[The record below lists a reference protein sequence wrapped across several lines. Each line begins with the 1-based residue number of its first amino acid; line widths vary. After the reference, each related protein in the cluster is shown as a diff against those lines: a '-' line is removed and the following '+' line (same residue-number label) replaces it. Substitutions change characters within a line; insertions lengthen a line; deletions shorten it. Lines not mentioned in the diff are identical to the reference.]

1 VDEIVEDGRT
11 FAEYL
16 EIVRRRWIAAAI
28 AFAVVLVI
36 ASTVAIVLPP
46 VYRSTAT
53 ILIEQQE
60 IPEDLVRSTITSFA
74 DQRIQVIRQ
83 RVMTTSNLLDIIR
96 EHGLYANDIDRKPR
110 EVILERMRSDIHV
123 NTVSANVV
131 DPRSGAPRAATIA
144 FTVGYDNRSPD
155 LAVRVANQLT
165 SLFLQQNSQTR
176 RQQAAEAS
184 SFLADEAKRLNGEV
198 GALESKLADFKL
210 ANSDRLPDL
219 AQLNLQL
226 VSRAEQDLADAKR
239 QRSVLEQQRAFVDA
253 ELAQLSPTRS
263 GGDGATDDPASRLR
277 ALEAFLS
284 SVRGVYTPDH
294 PDVVR
299 AERRIAALREEL
311 GISGES
317 RGDIEKELADLRAQ
331 RAALLEHDEEA
342 HPDVVRLDRQIEA
355 ATEKLEA
362 EAGND
367 SAGSGAEP
375 KADNPAYIQLAAQR
389 NSTDVEIKAL
399 VGREADLRK
408 RLAALE
414 NRVLQ
419 APAVERDY
427 YSIARDLDTARRQ
440 YLEVSAK
447 QREAVVAE
455 NLEIDSKSEHFN
467 LIEPPLLPQ
476 RPVEPNRW
484 MILSLGAVLALAVG
498 FGVIFLRELIDG
510 SVTGA
515 RELERL
521 TRNIPLGVIP
531 AIVTPDEL
539 RARSRQRKQIALATA
554 GTLLVLVALTHFF
567 VAPVD
572 ALWFAA
578 LRRFG
583 A

>member
-1 VDEIVEDGRT
+1 MDETLEEGRT
-11 FAEYL
+11 FGEYL
-16 EIVRRRWIAAAI
+16 DMVRRRWLAAAI
-28 AFAVVLVI
+28 AFAIVVVI
-36 ASTVAIVLPP
+36 GAAVALLLPP

-60 IPEDLVRSTITSFA
+60 IPQDLVRSTITSFA
-74 DQRIQVIRQ
+74 DQRIQVIKQ
-83 RVMTTSNLLDIIR
+83 RVMTTSNLLDVIR
-96 EHGLYANDIDRKPR
+96 EHGLYANEIDRKPR
-110 EVILERMRSDIHV
+110 EVILERMRGDIHV

-144 FTVGYDNRSPD
+144 FTVGYDNRNPQ

-184 SFLADEAKRLNGEV
+184 AFLADEAKRLNGEV
-198 GALESKLADFKL
+198 AALEAKLADFKL

-219 AQLNLQL
+219 AQLNVQL

-253 ELAQLSPTRS
+253 ELAQLSPTRGS
-263 GGDGATDDPASRLR
+263 ADGGMDDPAARLR

-294 PDVVR
+294 PDVLR
-299 AERRIAALREEL
+299 AERRVAALREEL

-317 RGDIEKELADLRAQ
+317 RSDVEKELEDLRAQ
-331 RAALLEHDEEA
+331 RAALLEHDSKV
-342 HPDVVRLDRQIEA
+342 HPDVVRLDKQIA
-355 ATEKLEA
+355 AASEKLEA
-362 EAGND
+362 DRG
-367 SAGSGAEP
+367 SAATSPEP
-375 KADNPAYIQLAAQR
+375 KPDNPAYIQLNAQR

-399 VGREADLRK
+399 VQREAELRK
-408 RLAALE
+408 SLADLE

-419 APAVERDY
+419 TPAVERDY
-427 YSIARDLDTARRQ
+427 YAIARDLDTARRQ

-484 MILSLGAVLALAVG
+484 MIFSLGVVLALALA
-498 FGVIFLRELIDG
+498 FGVIFVREVIDG

-521 TRNIPLGVIP
+521 TRSIPLGVIP
-531 AIVTPDEL
+531 AIVTPGER
-539 RARSRQRKQIALATA
+539 RARTRQRRQIALAAA
-554 GTLLVLVALTHFF
+554 GTLIVLVVLAHFF

-572 ALWFAA
+572 ALWFAT
-578 LRRFG
+578 LHRLG

>member
-1 VDEIVEDGRT
+1 VDETFEEGRT
-11 FAEYL
+11 FGEYL
-16 EIVRRRWIAAAI
+16 EIAQRRWLAGAV
-28 AFAVVLVI
+28 AFAIVLVT
-36 ASTVAIVLPP
+36 AATVALLLPP

-60 IPEDLVRSTITSFA
+60 IPQDLVRSTITSFA
-74 DQRIQVIRQ
+74 DQRIQVIKQ

-96 EHGLYANDIDRKPR
+96 EHGLYANEIDRKPR
-110 EVILERMRSDIHV
+110 EVILDRMRNDIHV
-123 NTVSANVV
+123 TTVSANVV

-184 SFLADEAKRLNGEV
+184 TFLADESKRLSGEV
-198 GALESKLADFKL
+198 QALEAKLADFKL

-263 GGDGATDDPASRLR
+263 GDGATDDPAARLR

-284 SVRGVYTPDH
+284 SVRGVYLPDH

-317 RGDIEKELADLRAQ
+317 RADLEKELEDLRAQ

-342 HPDVVRLDRQIEA
+342 HPDVVRIDSQIAA
-355 ATEKLEA
+355 ATEKLES
-362 EAGND
+362 ERDND
-367 SAGSGAEP
+367 ASSPSPEQKP
-375 KADNPAYIQLAAQR
+375 DNPAYIQLAAQR

-399 VGREADLRK
+399 VEREAELRK
-408 RLAALE
+408 RLADLE
-414 NRVLQ
+414 KRVLQ
-419 APAVERDY
+419 TPAVERDY
-427 YSIARDLDTARRQ
+427 YAIARDLETARRQ
-440 YLEVSAK
+440 YLEVSSK

-484 MILSLGAVLALAVG
+484 MIFSLGVLLALGAA
-498 FGVIFLRELIDG
+498 FGVIFLRELVDG

-531 AIVTPDEL
+531 AIFTPDDL
-539 RARSRQRKQIALATA
+539 RARSRQRRQIALAAA
-554 GTLLVLVALTHFF
+554 GTLLVLVVLAHFF
-567 VAPVD
+567 IAPVD
-572 ALWFAA
+572 MLWFAA
-578 LRRFG
+578 MRRLG
-583 A
+583 T

>member
-1 VDEIVEDGRT
+1 VDETLEEGRT
-11 FAEYL
+11 FGEYL
-16 EIVRRRWIAAAI
+16 DMVRRRWVAASI
-28 AFAVVLVI
+28 AFASVLVI
-36 ASTVAIVLPP
+36 AAAVALLLPP

-60 IPEDLVRSTITSFA
+60 IPQDLVRSTITSFA
-74 DQRIQVIRQ
+74 DQRIQLINQ

-96 EHGLYANDIDRKPR
+96 QHGLYADEIDRKPR
-110 EVILERMRSDIHV
+110 EVILERMRKDIHM
-123 NTVSANVV
+123 NMVSANVV

-144 FTVGYDNRSPD
+144 FTVGYDNRVPE
-155 LAVRVANQLT
+155 LAVRVANQLA

-198 GALESKLADFKL
+198 QALEAKLADFKS

-253 ELAQLSPTRS
+253 ELAQLSPTRGVAD
-263 GGDGATDDPASRLR
+263 GGTDDPAARLR
-277 ALEAFLS
+277 ALEAFIS
-284 SVRGVYTPDH
+284 SVRGVYTADH

-299 AERRIAALREEL
+299 AERRIASLREEL

-317 RGDIEKELADLRAQ
+317 HGDLEKELEDLRAQ
-331 RAALLEHDEEA
+331 RAALLEHDNEA
-342 HPDVVRLDRQIEA
+342 HPDVVRLDRQIAA
-355 ATEKLEA
+355 ATEKLDA
-362 EAGND
+362 ERDTD
-367 SAGSGAEP
+367 SASASSEP
-375 KADNPAYIQLAAQR
+375 KPDNPTYIQLAAQR

-399 VGREADLRK
+399 VEHEAELRK
-408 RLAALE
+408 RLADLE
-414 NRVLQ
+414 NRLLKT
-419 APAVERDY
+419 PAVERDY
-427 YSIARDLDTARRQ
+427 YAIARDLDTARRQ
-440 YLEVSAK
+440 YLEVSSK

-484 MILSLGAVLALAVG
+484 MIFSLGVVLALAVG
-498 FGVIFLRELIDG
+498 FGVIFVREVIDG

-521 TRNIPLGVIP
+521 TRNVPLGVIP
-531 AIVTPDEL
+531 AIVTPDDL
-539 RARSRQRKQIALATA
+539 RARAKQRKQIAVVAA
-554 GTLLVLVALTHFF
+554 GTLLVLVVLAHFF
-567 VAPVD
+567 IAPVD
-572 ALWFAA
+572 MLWSAA
-578 LRRFG
+578 LHRLG